1 MKYFF
6 SIIFFALVIT
16 SCSQS
21 KSKHITEFSQS
32 DIKNALLVDVRTS
45 EEFGLGGH
53 LENAKNVNVLSDS
66 FTSYFDSIPKSK
78 TIYVYCKS
86 GGRSAKAAEKLTSLG
101 GYNAI
106 NLLGGYDAVKEN
118 AKN

>member
-101 GYNAI
+101 YNAI